1 MNGKLTNNWKK
12 LFVWVSAYLSY
23 VAFAL
28 VGGYVFVK
36 EEDEE
41 VRKQTKL
48 ALFVTIIFACLSAFL
63 TIFYSCMG
71 LGSTSYNSNAYD
83 FYRWFS
89 FFVTI
94 GKIVTFAVFA
104 CISFFTKSEE
114 PKKVEAKKV
123 EE

>member
-12 LFVWVSAYLSY
+12 LFVWVSAYLSF

-36 EEDEE
+36 EEDEN

-48 ALFVTIIFACLSAFL
+48 ALFVTIVFACLSAFL
-63 TIFYSCMG
+63 TIFYSCVG
-71 LGSTSYNSNAYD
+71 LSSSYNSSAYD

-89 FFVTI
+89 FFVTV
-94 GKIVTFAVFA
+94 GKIITFAVFA
-104 CISFFTKSEE
+104 ILAFLSKDVEE
-114 PKKVEAKKV
+114 KHNEEKVEG
-123 EE
+123 